1 MTRRS
6 LTTILLLI
14 LSFAVFSNNALAN
27 GMDSMGTH
35 AMLAFDMPNHAQ
47 QDCCKELNHQQE
59 CGCYVAGVVNLAHQI
74 SYSHEVLEYLWPTF
88 GKPLTFT
95 AKLYRPPKFV

>member
-59 CGCYVAGVVNLAHQI
+59 CGCYVAGVVNLGHQI
-74 SYSHEVLEYLWPTF
+74 SYSHEVLEYLDDIVILDEAIEQSDRF
-88 GKPLTFT
+88 M
-95 AKLYRPPKFV
+95 REVD